1 VETDFFASL
10 GIPRHLAIDVKDLE
24 QRYYALSRKLHPDLF
39 ARRSQA
45 ERDAADATMAVLN
58 DAWRTLRD
66 PITRALYVL
75 KQEGYDI
82 AEQGTKEVPPELL
95 EEVFELNMA
104 LDEIGQGDTEAAN
117 QVMAARN
124 RFEAMRSEIDAD
136 LMESFAQWD
145 GGGGGKSL
153 QEIRS
158 LLNRRKYVT
167 NLINRATQATEHV
180 SD

>member
-1 VETDFFASL
+1 
-10 GIPRHLAIDVKDLE
+10 
-24 QRYYALSRKLHPDLF
+24 
-39 ARRSQA
+39 
-45 ERDAADATMAVLN
+45 MAVLN

-66 PITRALYVL
+66 PVARALYVL

-95 EEVFELNMA
+95 EEVFDLNMA
-104 LDEIGQGDTEAAN
+104 LDEIEQGDSDAAN

-124 RFEAMRSEIDAD
+124 RFDGMRSEIDAD
-136 LMESFAQWD
+136 LMECFAQWD

-158 LLNRRKYVT
+158 LLNRRKYVA